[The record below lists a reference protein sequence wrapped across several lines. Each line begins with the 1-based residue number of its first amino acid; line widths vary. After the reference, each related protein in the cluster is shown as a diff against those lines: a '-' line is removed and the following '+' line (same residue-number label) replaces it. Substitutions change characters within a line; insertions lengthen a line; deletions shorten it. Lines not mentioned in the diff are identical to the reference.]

1 MLVPKPSL
9 TVAPHY
15 AHTLLPLSLR
25 VSLLPLHLTLTLPQ
39 PASQQQQLEFP
50 LTQQAQQPTSQQQQQ
65 LEFLLTQRAQQPTS
79 QQQQLQVPLTQ
90 QAQQAQQLTR
100 WLCSWKACRLLQRHT
115 AAWAAWVR

>member
-50 LTQQAQQPTSQQQQQ
+50 LTQQAQQPTSQQQQ
-65 LEFLLTQRAQQPTS
+65 
-79 QQQQLQVPLTQ
+79 LQVPLTQ